1 MRQWTSPLA
10 VARFS
15 GWIYILSPQI
25 AGIARFEYTRDGARS
40 SGLCAASLKK
50 VKILAQNIRI
60 AAFQP
65 DIAPNLGTMIRL
77 SACFDAPISVI
88 EPCGFPFSA
97 KALRRS
103 AMDYAD
109 NATILHHASWE
120 AFYASLTGRLIL
132 MSTKAATPLWD
143 FEFQKGDTIMMGRES
158 AGVPA
163 DVAAACD
170 ARLLIPMPG
179 GGRSL
184 NVAVSAG
191 IALGE
196 AMRQLR

>member
-1 MRQWTSPLA
+1 MA
-10 VARFS
+10 
-15 GWIYILSPQI
+15 
-25 AGIARFEYTRDGARS
+25 
-40 SGLCAASLKK
+40 KK
-50 VKILAQNIRI
+50 LRI

-77 SACFDAPISVI
+77 AACFDASIDVI
-88 EPCGFPFSA
+88 EPCGFPFSV

-109 NATILHHASWE
+109 IADITRHASWQ
-120 AFYASLTGRLIL
+120 AFQASRTGRLIL
-132 MSTKAATPLWD
+132 LSTKAVTPLWD
-143 FEFQKGDTIMMGRES
+143 YSFENGDTIMMGRES
-158 AGVPA
+158 AGVPEAVA
-163 DVAAACD
+163 DACD

-196 AMRQLR
+196 ATRQLRAR

>member
-1 MRQWTSPLA
+1 M
-10 VARFS
+10 
-15 GWIYILSPQI
+15 PQN
-25 AGIARFEYTRDGARS
+25 
-40 SGLCAASLKK
+40 L
-50 VKILAQNIRI
+50 RI

-77 SACFDAPISVI
+77 AACFDVAIDVI
-88 EPCGFPFSA
+88 EPCGFPFSV
-97 KALRRS
+97 KALRRA

-109 NATILHHASWE
+109 LADITRHNSWE
-120 AFYASLTGRLIL
+120 AFQARRQGRLIL
-132 MSTKAATPLWD
+132 LTTKAATPLWD
-143 FEFQKGDTIMMGRES
+143 FSFAAGDTILLGRES
-158 AGVPA
+158 AGVP
-163 DVAAACD
+163 DMVASAAD

-196 AMRQLR
+196 ATRQLR

>member
-1 MRQWTSPLA
+1 M
-10 VARFS
+10 
-15 GWIYILSPQI
+15 PQN
-25 AGIARFEYTRDGARS
+25 
-40 SGLCAASLKK
+40 L
-50 VKILAQNIRI
+50 RI

-77 SACFDAPISVI
+77 AACFDVAIDVI
-88 EPCGFPFSA
+88 EPCGFPFSV
-97 KALRRS
+97 KALRRA

-109 NATILHHASWE
+109 LADITRHNSWE
-120 AFYASLTGRLIL
+120 AFQARRQGRLIL
-132 MSTKAATPLWD
+132 LTTKAATPLWD
-143 FEFQKGDTIMMGRES
+143 FSFAAGDTILLGRES
-158 AGVPA
+158 AGVPDA
-163 DVAAACD
+163 VAQAAD

-196 AMRQLR
+196 ATRQLR

>member
-1 MRQWTSPLA
+1 ME
-10 VARFS
+10 
-15 GWIYILSPQI
+15 ILPQK
-25 AGIARFEYTRDGARS
+25 
-40 SGLCAASLKK
+40 L
-50 VKILAQNIRI
+50 RI

-77 SACFDAPISVI
+77 AACFNVAIDVI
-88 EPCGFPFSA
+88 EPCGFPFSV

-109 NATILHHASWE
+109 IADITRHDSWE
-120 AFYASLTGRLIL
+120 AFQTQRTGRLIL
-132 MSTKAATPLWD
+132 LTTKAATPLWD
-143 FEFQKGDTIMMGRES
+143 FSFQEGDTIMTGRES
-158 AGVPA
+158 AGVPGE
-163 DVAAACD
+163 VAHATD

-196 AMRQLR
+196 ATRQLR

>member
-1 MRQWTSPLA
+1 L
-10 VARFS
+10 
-15 GWIYILSPQI
+15 PQN
-25 AGIARFEYTRDGARS
+25 
-40 SGLCAASLKK
+40 L
-50 VKILAQNIRI
+50 RI

-77 SACFDAPISVI
+77 AACFDVAIDVI
-88 EPCGFPFSA
+88 EPCGFPFSV
-97 KALRRS
+97 KALRRA

-109 NATILHHASWE
+109 LADITRHNSWE
-120 AFYASLTGRLIL
+120 AFQARRQGRLIL
-132 MSTKAATPLWD
+132 LTTKAATPLWD
-143 FEFQKGDTIMMGRES
+143 FSFAAGDTILLGRES
-158 AGVPA
+158 AGVP
-163 DVAAACD
+163 DMVASAAD

-196 AMRQLR
+196 ATRQLR

>member
-1 MRQWTSPLA
+1 
-10 VARFS
+10 
-15 GWIYILSPQI
+15 
-25 AGIARFEYTRDGARS
+25 
-40 SGLCAASLKK
+40 
-50 VKILAQNIRI
+50 
-60 AAFQP
+60 
-65 DIAPNLGTMIRL
+65 MIRL
-77 SACFDAPISVI
+77 AACFDSPIDVI
-88 EPCGFPFSA
+88 EPCGFPFSV

-109 NATILHHASWE
+109 IADITRHHSW
-120 AFYASLTGRLIL
+120 AAYQAVHRNRLIL
-132 MSTKAATPLWD
+132 LTTRGATDLWD
-143 FEFQKGDTIMMGRES
+143 FRFQPGDTIMLGRES

-163 DVAAACD
+163 SVAKAAD

-196 AMRQLR
+196 ATRQLRAFAQSPAG

>member
-1 MRQWTSPLA
+1 
-10 VARFS
+10 
-15 GWIYILSPQI
+15 
-25 AGIARFEYTRDGARS
+25 
-40 SGLCAASLKK
+40 
-50 VKILAQNIRI
+50 
-60 AAFQP
+60 
-65 DIAPNLGTMIRL
+65 MIRL
-77 SACFDAPISVI
+77 AACFNAGIDVI
-88 EPCGFPFSA
+88 EPCGFPFSV

-109 NATILHHASWE
+109 IADIPRHASWE
-120 AFYASLTGRLIL
+120 SFQAHRTGRLIL

-143 FEFQKGDTIMMGRES
+143 FSFKTGDTIMMGRES
-158 AGVPA
+158 AGVPESVA
-163 DVAAACD
+163 DACD

-196 AMRQLR
+196 ATRQLR